1 MTPAFAADEVVVG
14 SKAFTESVVLGELA
28 VDWLEAGGTPARHRP
43 ELGGTRLLWTALLA
57 GEIDVYP
64 EYTGTIRAEILGD
77 PSADLTSGL
86 AAHHVR
92 ATRSLGF
99 SDTYA
104 LGMVEARA
112 AALGVTRISDLAA
125 HPELPVGLSHEFLER
140 ADGWPALV
148 AAYHLPQTEVR
159 GLQHDLA
166 YPALTAGA
174 VGVIDLYS
182 TDAEIARHD
191 VRVLTDD
198 KGVFPP
204 YDAVYL
210 FRDDLPEPAVDAL
223 RAAEGTID
231 AAAMVRMNAAAKLD
245 GRPESEVAAEF
256 VRGLGVAAEDRSESL
271 GATLR
276 RTTVEHLRLVLG
288 SLTLSIALALP
299 LGVVAARAPRVAPAV
314 LGAVGLVQT
323 IPSIALLVALIPALG
338 IGEAPALV
346 ALVVYGLL
354 PIARN
359 THAGLT
365 SIPGPLRDVAVA
377 LGLPPWARLWR
388 IELPLAAPAIWAG
401 IKTAAVTNVGTA
413 TLGALVGAG
422 GYGQPILAGIRLA
435 RADLILLGAVPAAG
449 MALALQLAFDRLER
463 RLAR

>member
-231 AAAMVRMNAAAKLD
+231 AAATSLSGRPSSFAAAFI
-245 GRPESEVAAEF
+245 RTI
-256 VRGLGVAAEDRSESL
+256 AAEDRSESL